1 MNNKKKEIPT
11 KNYIILIILSLVT
24 LILTFNLAGIYQ
36 ERMEYNNQSNNIMKF
51 LSEIKEE
58 ELKNY
63 VLDNHDTILKHSTII
78 YISSSVDNKNKKFEY
93 QLRKYI
99 NRKNLTKDFVY
110 IDSSNV
116 SENFYNDLNN
126 NFLSEKLKSQNI
138 DLKTIPNILIVKE
151 GKIVKV
157 LYKKQPSKLKVKQAE
172 DFIKKNWI
180 DE

>member
-1 MNNKKKEIPT
+1 MNNKKKEIPI

-63 VLDNHDTILKHSTII
+63 VLDNHDTII
-78 YISSSVDNKNKKFEY
+78 YISSSVDNENKKFEY

>member
-1 MNNKKKEIPT
+1 MHAID
-11 KNYIILIILSLVT
+11 IILEKLSK
-24 LILTFNLAGIYQ
+24 
-36 ERMEYNNQSNNIMKF
+36 SKF
-51 LSEIKEE
+51 RSSFKLKE
-58 ELKNY
+58 
-63 VLDNHDTILKHSTII
+63 
-78 YISSSVDNKNKKFEY
+78 
-93 QLRKYI
+93 
-99 NRKNLTKDFVY
+99 KDFVY

>member
-1 MNNKKKEIPT
+1 MHAIDIVLEKLSKSKFRSSFKLKE
-11 KNYIILIILSLVT
+11 
-24 LILTFNLAGIYQ
+24 
-36 ERMEYNNQSNNIMKF
+36 
-51 LSEIKEE
+51 
-58 ELKNY
+58 
-63 VLDNHDTILKHSTII
+63 
-78 YISSSVDNKNKKFEY
+78 
-93 QLRKYI
+93 
-99 NRKNLTKDFVY
+99 KDFVY

>member
-63 VLDNHDTILKHSTII
+63 VLDNHDTII
-78 YISSSVDNKNKKFEY
+78 YISSSVDNENKKFEY

-99 NRKNLTKDFVY
+99 NRKKFKYGTN
-110 IDSSNV
+110 SCN
-116 SENFYNDLNN
+116 
-126 NFLSEKLKSQNI
+126 
-138 DLKTIPNILIVKE
+138 
-151 GKIVKV
+151 
-157 LYKKQPSKLKVKQAE
+157 
-172 DFIKKNWI
+172 
-180 DE
+180 

>member
-1 MNNKKKEIPT
+1 M
-11 KNYIILIILSLVT
+11 
-24 LILTFNLAGIYQ
+24 
-36 ERMEYNNQSNNIMKF
+36 
-51 LSEIKEE
+51 
-58 ELKNY
+58 KNY
-63 VLDNHDTILKHSTII
+63 VLDNHDTII
-78 YISSSVDNKNKKFEY
+78 YISSSVDNENKKFEY